1 MINED
6 EFNKDKK
13 IENFYI
19 KKITELKDNF
29 TEPDKF
35 ENIEYSDKNEIK
47 WATIDKLIE
56 KITNPK
62 LYGFFIF
69 LFKMIICYTLFY

>member
-69 LFKMIICYTLFY
+69 YSR